1 MVEQRNWKLLAVI
14 LPPGEFREPEIY
26 DLKMCVLLCLHSYF
40 CIMRAYYIAF
50 LIMSINIHLQFKAV
64 EDQIRNKHMKEKSCL
79 QGSLQG
85 FVLNML
91 LYCSLSLHPCGF
103 HTPSL
108 HFFLMKRL
116 NNLQQLQPA
125 C

>member
-26 DLKMCVLLCLHSYF
+26 GLKMCVLLCLHSYF